1 MDRTLDLPEDPAAAV
16 AVLQAASAEEPV
28 LVFKR
33 SPICPTSFTAERQLR
48 LFLEQL
54 DDGAALR
61 TASIDVI
68 AERALARGLT
78 AELGVQQVVGAVDD
92 RDADAGAVV
101 AGGLL
106 VCRRISKMSST
117 CFWANSSHCKVT
129 SSLLTAFMPLA
140 LNTFTR
146 SSLLAVFLARSV
158 MLVML

>member
-54 DDGAALR
+54 DDSAALR

-68 AERALARGLT
+68 AERSLARGLT
-78 AELGVQQVVGAVDD
+78 AELGVQHESPQALWFRDGELAWHASHGAIT
-92 RDADAGAVV
+92 AA
-101 AGGLL
+101 
-106 VCRRISKMSST
+106 
-117 CFWANSSHCKVT
+117 
-129 SSLLTAFMPLA
+129 SLQEQLA
-140 LNTFTR
+140 
-146 SSLLAVFLARSV
+146 
-158 MLVML
+158 